1 MLMMDSGEAGL
12 LTGVVAPRAEEE
24 ELSLSLGAVILLLQL
39 MVAVTVECGGG
50 TKQRS
55 RHCNSPAPLHGGDQC
70 SGD

>member
-39 MVAVTVECGGG
+39 MVAVTVMGKTPRRESV
-50 TKQRS
+50 TLKLVLFLL
-55 RHCNSPAPLHGGDQC
+55 NT
-70 SGD
+70 